1 MIVPGLP
8 WPIATASRGY
18 VQDMR
23 NLKTII
29 ITAAIALP
37 VGMLAAG
44 PMKGHPNLQA
54 ADKALAT
61 AWEKIGAAQKANEF
75 DMDGH
80 AAKAKDAIKVA
91 VDELK
96 LAAEAANAK
105 K

>member
-1 MIVPGLP
+1 MIVSNLV
-8 WPIATASRGY
+8 WPIATAIRGY

-29 ITAAIALP
+29 ITAAIVFP
-37 VGMLAAG
+37 IGILAAG

-61 AWEKIGAAQKANEF
+61 AWEKISAAQKANEF
-75 DMDGH
+75 DMGGH
-80 AAKAKDAIKVA
+80 AEKAKEAIKTA

-96 LAAEAANAK
+96 LAAEVANEK